1 MKKMTNKNALYHVV
15 AEAVRVEFDEKSG
28 AVYLV
33 FELTDEDFKKR
44 IKENWTSD
52 IEVEFKDNKLILK
65 EE

>member
-1 MKKMTNKNALYHVV
+1 MNKKALYHVV

-52 IEVEFKDNKLILK
+52 IELELEDKKLILN
-65 EE
+65 ED